1 MCSTILSVLIPFL
14 LVCSAFGQQSTFTER
29 LRTNRYELRVQQGH
43 LSGTGASVLESAVAD
58 AQFVLVGEDHGIAQ
72 IPDFVDALCDLLAP
86 RGFHTMAVEAGPT
99 ITSELEKW
107 AQSPD
112 GRSQVM
118 DFEKKFPDS
127 IAFFNMDQEFGL
139 LKHCSAAAGEGKFHL
154 WGLDQEF
161 LGSPRFIFTRILET
175 HPGKEA
181 EAAIKDFIKKND
193 DARAKAAE
201 SGKPDEMFMFTVSD
215 ADVSHA
221 DELLRKQGSPQA
233 QELFAA
239 FTQSREIYAKFMSGD
254 GFGSNRQRTLL
265 MKANFIRDY
274 TAATRT
280 EGKPPKVLFKF
291 GGNHMY
297 KGLNQLHNNDIGNYV
312 LELADGQGS
321 KSVNILILAT
331 SGSQLAFAGIGK
343 PYQPEKVD
351 PQDKNS
357 DIGKLKPMFENMNTQ
372 GWTMYDLRGMRKGF
386 SSLGEEGTG
395 VENIIFAY
403 DFLVLI
409 PDVKPSIQIR

>member
-1 MCSTILSVLIPFL
+1 MRSKTLLVLIVVL
-14 LVCSAFGQQSTFTER
+14 LACSAFAQQNKFTER
-29 LRTNRYELRVQQGH
+29 LLSNRYELTIQEGRLGGSGAAVLQSA
-43 LSGTGASVLESAVAD
+43 LSDS
-58 AQFVLVGEDHGIAQ
+58 QFVLIGEDHGIAQ
-72 IPDFVDALCDLLAP
+72 IPDFAGAMCGILGP
-86 RGFHTMAVEAGPT
+86 QGFHTMAVETGPLAAA
-99 ITSELEKW
+99 ELEKW
-107 AQSPD
+107 SASAN
-112 GRSQVM
+112 GRTQLAE
-118 DFEKKFPDS
+118 FEKKFPDS
-127 IAFFNMDQEFGL
+127 VPFYNFQEEFGL
-139 LKHCSAAAGEGKFHL
+139 LKKCSSAAGMGKFHL

-161 LGSPRFIFTRILET
+161 LGSPGYIFTRILET

-215 ADVSHA
+215 ADVSHV
-221 DELLRKQGSPQA
+221 DELLRKQGSA

-239 FTQSREIYAKFMSGD
+239 FTQSREIYRKFMSGD
-254 GFGSNRQRTLL
+254 GIGSNRQRALL
-265 MKANFIRDY
+265 MKANFVRAY
-274 TAATRT
+274 AAATT
-280 EGKPPKVLFKF
+280 AEGKPPKVLFKL

-351 PQDKNS
+351 AQDKNS

-386 SSLGEEGTG
+386 SSLGSESRD
-395 VENIIFAY
+395 VENIVFAY
-403 DFLVLI
+403 DFLILI
-409 PDVKPSIQIR
+409 PEAQPSTQIR